1 MNKEVKIAIV
11 VGVIMIT
18 ICLMAIIISNSSI
31 KAEDVNLVIYKLNKT
46 GDSTDDYT
54 YEKCSV
60 STEDLLPVYKVYKK
74 MLELSDDKK
83 ITGEQ
88 IMGDYMLRDENNYVA
103 FDDDDTN
110 YVYLSTTS
118 SLYEYKTNIYQ
129 TIIDLC
135 STD

>member
-11 VGVIMIT
+11 VGVLMIT
-18 ICLMAIIISNSSI
+18 ICLMAIIISQNSI

-46 GDSTDDYT
+46 GDSTADYT

-60 STEDLLPVYKVYKK
+60 STEELLPVYKVYKK

-83 ITGEQ
+83 VTGEQ
-88 IMGDYMLRDENNYVA
+88 IMGEYMLRDENNYVA
-103 FDDDDTN
+103 FDDDDTD
-110 YVYLSTTS
+110 YIYLSKTS

-129 TIIDLC
+129 TIVELC